1 MFFYFVK
8 LRKILFYL
16 LSIILFLTVSGCA
29 TTRCYHDN
37 FFGKDKLYHFTASGV
52 IGAGVTAVS
61 RNNGISDYKAPVIG
75 VSVSIGIGAGKEFY
89 DLTVKETYWSWKD
102 IVWNLIGSSVGSYAV
117 SECK

>member
-29 TTRCYHDN
+29 TTRCYHDS